1 MKNIKVFNLDA
12 VPFAEDMIYSLE
24 PILFMLESIS
34 IRTSRINSRL
44 ILQLTLLPLVISL
57 WRPMRKQSCFQE
69 METCHGQAK
78 SNNKIK
84 DGIKEEM
91 KEEMTDGEMKEE
103 TMAGDDDDDLKQI

>member
-91 KEEMTDGEMKEE
+91 KGGEMKEE